1 MQAVARQTG
10 GALGVA
16 VLGSIF
22 ASHYHRAVGGAG
34 ATLAGLPAGARAAA
48 RDSIGKALET
58 ARTLP
63 AAPARAVTAMARHSF
78 VVSMRLAYG
87 IAAGVVLTAAFI
99 AWRFLPARAPADP
112 LPDEGLTPAELVA
125 GDS

>member
-1 MQAVARQTG
+1 VPGQGRHRPGRRRRQG
-10 GALGVA
+10 PGPL
-16 VLGSIF
+16 
-22 ASHYHRAVGGAG
+22 RR
-34 ATLAGLPAGARAAA
+34 LADRVPGRRPGPGRAAA
-48 RDSIGKALET
+48 RDSIGKALEG

-63 AAPARAVTAMARHSF
+63 AAPARAVTALARHSF
-78 VVSMRLAYG
+78 IVSMRLAYG

-125 GDS
+125 GDG